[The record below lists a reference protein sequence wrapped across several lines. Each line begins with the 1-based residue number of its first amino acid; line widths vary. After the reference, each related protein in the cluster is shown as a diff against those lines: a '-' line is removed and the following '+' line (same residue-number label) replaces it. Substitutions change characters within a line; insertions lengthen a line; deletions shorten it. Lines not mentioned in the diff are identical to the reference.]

1 MIKLAILTIT
11 PNGQSQALK
20 INDLISMTGTV
31 KTTIAN
37 TFTAK
42 KAIHCDCYTS
52 DKLLSVG
59 FLGFEGQMSAC
70 VARLF
75 NQYEALLF
83 ICATGITVRMIAPLV
98 SDKLSDPAIL
108 VMDEQGHN
116 VISLLSGH
124 VGYANALTLE
134 IATLIGANPVI
145 TTATDV
151 NQKAALD
158 VMAQALDANIE
169 AYRIHVKMINQM
181 LVSNKRVG
189 LWLDPEIII
198 EATHVYDTRG
208 YILVDC
214 LEKIDTLL
222 LDAFVI
228 VSIYHIDISASIPI
242 VRLVP
247 KRVVVGIGCR
257 KNIQCDAIYLSLMQ
271 QLSAS
276 NLHPLSLKAMGSI
289 LLKANEQGLIDL
301 SERLN
306 IPFNTYSV
314 AILKAYEHY
323 FPHSTWVKK
332 TVGIGSV
339 SEPVAWHMSQ
349 GNLIGTPFKQDGMT
363 ITLGVIKCCIS

>member
-20 INDLISMTGTV
+20 IKTLI
-31 KTTIAN
+31 TTIASVRISIAN
-37 TFTAK
+37 TLTTK
-42 KAIHCDCYTS
+42 KAIRCDCYTS
-52 DKLLSVG
+52 DTLLSVG
-59 FLGFEGQMSAC
+59 FLGFDGQMSTC

-75 NQYEALLF
+75 REYEALLF

-98 SDKLSDPAIL
+98 CDKLSDPAIL

-124 VGYANALTLE
+124 VGHANALTLE
-134 IATLIGANPVI
+134 IAALIGANPVI

-151 NQKAALD
+151 NQKASLD

-169 AYRIHVKMINQM
+169 AYRTHVKMINQM

-189 LWLDPEIII
+189 LWVDREIII
-198 EATHVYDTRG
+198 EDTRG
-208 YILVDC
+208 FILIDC
-214 LEKIDTLL
+214 LEKIDTLQ
-222 LDAFVI
+222 LDALVI
-228 VSIYHIDISASIPI
+228 ISIYNIDISISIPI
-242 VRLVP
+242 VRVVP
-247 KRVVVGIGCR
+247 KRVVMGIGCR
-257 KNIQCDAIYLSLMQ
+257 KNIQCNAIYPHLMK
-271 QLSAS
+271 QLNAC
-276 NLHPLSLKAMGSI
+276 NLHPLSMKSMGSI
-289 LLKANEQGLIDL
+289 LLKAHEQGLIDL

-306 IPFNTYSV
+306 IPFTTYSV
-314 AILKAYEHY
+314 AVLKAYEHH
-323 FPHSTWVKK
+323 FPHSAWVEK

-363 ITLGVIKCCIS
+363 ITLGVITCCIS